1 MPTPNLTI
9 SDVDRFLVQLLGLS
23 SADMPDIC
31 WWAILEGASDAR
43 EATADA
49 IAQWCLD
56 GDLSDDEADGLL
68 EELETIR

>member
-49 IAQWCLD
+49 LDAWRLD
-56 GDLSDDEADGLL
+56 GDLSDDEYDGLC
-68 EELETIR
+68 EELETMP